1 MDEPAAFP
9 TPGRVRYWLFLPA
22 LLLLLIWQSGAFAAT
37 LAINISGV
45 RDTQGKVAV
54 ALFSSAAGFPK
65 DDSKAIR
72 RIMLPIDAASHSARI
87 VLSDIVPGSYA
98 IAAFHDD
105 NNSGKLETNFF
116 GVPKKGYGFSNNPKP
131 RMRPATYDEARFV
144 VPAAG
149 ASVSIQLVY

>member
-1 MDEPAAFP
+1 MDKPAVFS
-9 TPGRVRYWLFLPA
+9 TPGRVRYWLFLPVLTW
-22 LLLLLIWQSGAFAAT
+22 LLVWGTSAFAAT
-37 LAINISGV
+37 LAIEVSGV
-45 RDTQGKVAV
+45 RNTQGKVAV
-54 ALFSSAAGFPK
+54 AVFSSAAGFPK
-65 DDSKAIR
+65 DDSKAMR
-72 RIMLPIDAASHSARI
+72 RIMLPIDAASHSART
-87 VLSDIVPGSYA
+87 VLSDVAPGSYA

-131 RMRPATYDEARFV
+131 KMRAATYDEARFV